1 MTAVRHHSSILPTG
15 KEKRI
20 ADVQIDYRVW
30 QKLGDL
36 STIVYA
42 FGLHQPGEDIEEF
55 PFFLVEIR
63 KRVMVCAY
71 AIDKELA
78 TSLGRPPRIC
88 SRYCVIPLPLD
99 ISYEKMVLARSEG
112 EKALHNLDAN
122 GWNTKGNLTVGVR
135 LRIVL
140 LTSLL
145 RESILE
151 LSLSP
156 TTQHILPRV
165 EFVSN
170 YRLYIMLIS
179 GTDERKLHRNLIQES
194 RQTQQDLP
202 SFLHWYS
209 EEAAAGA
216 YRFARDEARAFA
228 HIEFTYQEFLL
239 HRILLKRVGINSQ
252 GLLESSLEI
261 ITTLLHIISMQ
272 TEPAHLKTN
281 MSWDVRLLWPSKLSW
296 DLISLSTLV
305 MLYGPS
311 CCRHLD
317 FETALG
323 VYL

>member
-1 MTAVRHHSSILPTG
+1 M
-15 KEKRI
+15 
-20 ADVQIDYRVW
+20 ADIWIDYRVW

-36 STIVYA
+36 STIIYA
-42 FGLHQPGEDIEEF
+42 FGLHQSSEDIEERF

-99 ISYEKMVLARSEG
+99 ISYEKMVLPCSEG
-112 EKALHNLDAN
+112 EKALQNLDAN
-122 GWNTKGNLTVGVR
+122 GWNTEGNLTVGVR
-135 LRIVL
+135 LRVVL

-145 RESILE
+145 RENILE

-156 TTQHILPRV
+156 TTQDIILRV
-165 EFVSN
+165 EFVSP
-170 YRLYIMLIS
+170 YGLHIMLIS
-179 GTDERKLHRNLIQES
+179 ETDRKKLHRKLIQES

-202 SFLHWYS
+202 SFLHWYP

-216 YRFARDEARAFA
+216 YRFARDKARAFA

-239 HRILLKRVGINSQ
+239 HRILLKRVGINSPS
-252 GLLESSLEI
+252 LLECSLEI

-272 TEPAHLKTN
+272 TQPAHLKTS
-281 MSWDVRLLWPSKLSW
+281 MSWDVRLLWPAVLLW
-296 DLISLSTLV
+296 DLISSSTLV

-311 CCRHLD
+311 CCRHPG
-317 FETALG
+317 FEPAIRA
-323 VYL
+323 YLSDIESVNNITCQFPFA